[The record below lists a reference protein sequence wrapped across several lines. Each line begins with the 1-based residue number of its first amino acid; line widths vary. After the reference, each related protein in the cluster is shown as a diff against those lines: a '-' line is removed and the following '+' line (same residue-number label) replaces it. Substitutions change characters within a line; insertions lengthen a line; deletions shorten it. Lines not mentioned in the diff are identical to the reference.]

1 MLTNNEFDNSFI
13 LTDQKIRS
21 TVLEKLEMDPQTL
34 AILTLSMV
42 AGKLQTDWVAEH
54 VNQCVNAGL
63 GRTEIGETLM
73 HVYCYAGVYPSI
85 ASFKIASVTLQT
97 LEASGKLSPEQCI
110 LRNQP
115 PPTET
120 ADARIAHGLQVRR
133 DIFGNEN
140 IEQAL
145 AQSDAFQ
152 NLFND
157 LTHDFCFGN
166 IWARSTFDY
175 PMRSQLCLAI
185 ASATGQI
192 GAVERHVRS
201 AVNGGVSQKRIAE
214 IFLLAYLYGGAHHS
228 HASFEAARK
237 AFTAIEKEEC

>member
-1 MLTNNEFDNSFI
+1 MLAHHEFDNFFTH
-13 LTDQKIRS
+13 TDREIRAA
-21 TVLEKLEMDPQTL
+21 VHQKLEIDPKTL
-34 AILTLSMV
+34 AILSLSMV
-42 AGKLQTDWVAEH
+42 AGKLQTDWVPEH
-54 VNQCVNAGL
+54 VTQCVDAGL

-73 HVYCYAGVYPSI
+73 HVYCYVGVYPSI
-85 ASFKIASVTLQT
+85 ASFKIAAATLQA
-97 LEASGKLSPEQCI
+97 LEATGILSSEQAEI
-110 LRNQP
+110 RNAP

-120 ADARIAHGLQVRR
+120 AEARIAHGLQIRR

-145 AQSDAFQ
+145 ADSDAFQ

-166 IWARSTFDY
+166 IWARSTFDF

-201 AVNGGVSQKRIAE
+201 AVNNGVSQKRIAD
-214 IFLLAYLYGGAHHS
+214 IFLLAYLYGGAHHA

-237 AFTAIEKEEC
+237 AFSAIEKEKS